1 MGQHIYFDNFMP
13 AGDIV
18 VMAVCLVIVALLA
31 TSFTVKTRTY
41 VLFLNMLAY
50 LFLAAASDMI
60 LHDYYANKRF

>member
-1 MGQHIYFDNFMP
+1 MP

-31 TSFTVKTRTY
+31 TSFTIKTRTY